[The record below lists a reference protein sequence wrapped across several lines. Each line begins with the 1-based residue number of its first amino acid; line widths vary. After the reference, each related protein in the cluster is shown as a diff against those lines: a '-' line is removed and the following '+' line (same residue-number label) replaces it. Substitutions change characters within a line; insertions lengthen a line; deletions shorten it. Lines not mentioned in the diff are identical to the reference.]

1 MANVYLL
8 IKQLINSV
16 LSLASDAARSGEL
29 SQPEEETI
37 KPSEMVSHW
46 TEAGKIL
53 FVPGTELLKTNDKK
67 KS

>member
-16 LSLASDAARSGEL
+16 LSLASDAARRSGEL

-37 KPSEMVSHW
+37 KSSEMVSH
-46 TEAGKIL
+46 
-53 FVPGTELLKTNDKK
+53 
-67 KS
+67 